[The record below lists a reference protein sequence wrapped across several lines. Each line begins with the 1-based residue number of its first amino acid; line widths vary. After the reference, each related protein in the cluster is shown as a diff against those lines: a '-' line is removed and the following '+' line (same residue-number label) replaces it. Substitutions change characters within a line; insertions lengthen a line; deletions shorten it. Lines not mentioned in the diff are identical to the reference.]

1 MPFVELYVYFPEVAG
16 RETRSITI
24 PPGSGFDLPPDDY
37 GFLELYCNERGCDCR
52 RVLFYVVA
60 RSRAGVQAVIGW
72 GWEDVDFYT
81 RWMKHGDRSDATWMK
96 GPALNPLSPATELA
110 PALLGLVRDV
120 LLKDPEYVER
130 IKRHY
135 AMVRERIDGPK
146 RPGRHKPRKRR

>member
-72 GWEDVDFYT
+72 G
-81 RWMKHGDRSDATWMK
+81 
-96 GPALNPLSPATELA
+96 
-110 PALLGLVRDV
+110 
-120 LLKDPEYVER
+120 
-130 IKRHY
+130 
-135 AMVRERIDGPK
+135 
-146 RPGRHKPRKRR
+146 